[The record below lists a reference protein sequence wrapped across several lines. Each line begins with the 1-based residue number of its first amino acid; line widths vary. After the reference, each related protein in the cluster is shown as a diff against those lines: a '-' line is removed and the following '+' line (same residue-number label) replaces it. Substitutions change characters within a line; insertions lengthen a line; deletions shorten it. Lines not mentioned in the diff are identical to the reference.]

1 VPFEADDVDW
11 YELDRPTVSK
21 VLATWND
28 GPWRP
33 KRDEQGRRYVPHTT
47 MSLSQLWR
55 IHKQGML

>member
-1 VPFEADDVDW
+1 MTSTGMSF
-11 YELDRPTVSK
+11 DRPTVSK